1 MRTAMSKFDEIIH
14 LTNQLNVYR
23 DAYYNHSVSY
33 VSDKMYD
40 DMFDRLMQLEKEN
53 NFSLSNSPTHT
64 VGYEVVDELHKVK
77 HDHLMLSLDK
87 TKSCDDLVSFA
98 GHRKVCLSMKLDGL
112 TMSVKY
118 VGGELVSAETRGNG
132 IEGTDVLH
140 NAKVMVNLPQTIDY
154 KGTLVIDGECIILRD
169 DFEKI
174 NNKLPEEERYATQ
187 RNLASGSL
195 TLLDSSV
202 AAWRGL
208 RFYAWSVIEG
218 STGSFS
224 DDMFLLSNLG
234 FKTAP
239 FLFFAN
245 EMSSEDFED
254 MTQNLKSRANELGI
268 PIDGCVIT
276 YDDIQYGLSLG
287 NTGHHFRKSLAF
299 KFEDETAETRI
310 TGIDWNVGRTG
321 VVVPTATF
329 ETVILDNTE
338 VSRASVHNLTVMKAL
353 GLTKNCT
360 AYIYKANQIVPQIQS
375 CEDDGDEE
383 IDIPETCPCCGET
396 LVRNISDNGTETLN
410 CINDNCPARHLAKFT
425 HFVSRKAM
433 NVNGLSEKT
442 LEVLISHGFLHN
454 YKDIYHLKDYRDKLI
469 LLDGLGEKSVDKLLD
484 SIEESRTVTL
494 DRFITAIG
502 IPNIGSSAAKTI
514 SGFCKGNVYNLFNAF
529 FNNFDWTKLD
539 DFGDTMAYNIEEYL
553 RNHVAD
559 IEELADEMHF
569 IVEDMSSLSESLDG
583 KSFCITG
590 SLTHYANRDALIK
603 AIEDNGGKYVSG
615 VSKKTDYLINNDTT
629 STSGKNK
636 KAIELNIPI
645 INEEAFLKMIGDPL
659 D

>member
-1 MRTAMSKFDEIIH
+1 MSKFDEIIH

-132 IEGTDVLH
+132 VEGTDVLH

-174 NNKLPEEERYATQ
+174 NSSLPEEERYATQ

-208 RFYAWSVIEG
+208 RFYAWSIIEG

-375 CEDDGDEE
+375 CEDDGDGE
-383 IDIPETCPCCGET
+383 IDIPETCPCCSEP
-396 LVRNISDNGTETLN
+396 LVKNISDNGTETLN
-410 CINDNCPARHLAKFT
+410 CVNENCPARHLAKFT

-433 NVNGLSEKT
+433 NIDGLSEKS
-442 LEVLISHGFLHN
+442 LEQLISHGFLRN
-454 YKDIYHLKDYRDKLI
+454 FIDIYYLKDHKNILTHLSGWGTKSVQKLLNSI
-469 LLDGLGEKSVDKLLD
+469 EKSRDVKL
-484 SIEESRTVTL
+484 EN
-494 DRFITAIG
+494 FIVALG
-502 IPNIGSSAAKTI
+502 IDGVGTSAAKTI
-514 SGFCKGNVYNLFNAF
+514 ANYFNGDF
-529 FNNFDWTKLD
+529 IEFNNSFYNKFDYTKLD
-539 DFGDTMAYNIEEYL
+539 DIGAATAKNIDIYMA
-553 RNHVAD
+553 NHSEGVYA
-559 IEELADEMHF
+559 LAQEMHF
-569 IVEDMSSLSESLDG
+569 IVPEKSTDNSLEG
-583 KSFCITG
+583 MKFCITG
-590 SLTHYANRDALIK
+590 SFSASRDELKKRLEAK
-603 AIEDNGGKYVSG
+603 GAKFVSS
-615 VSKKTDYLINNDTT
+615 VSKNLDVLFA
-629 STSGKNK
+629 GE
-636 KAIELNIPI
+636 KAGSKLTKAQQLGVKIANEDELMRILNT
-645 INEEAFLKMIGDPL
+645 
-659 D
+659 

>member
-1 MRTAMSKFDEIIH
+1 MSKFDEIIH

-40 DMFDRLMQLEKEN
+40 DMFDRLVQLEKEN

-118 VGGELVSAETRGNG
+118 VGGGLVSAETRGNG
-132 IEGTDVLH
+132 VEGTDVLH

-174 NNKLPEEERYATQ
+174 NNSLPEEERYATQ

-375 CEDDGDEE
+375 CEDDGDGE
-383 IDIPETCPCCGET
+383 IDIPETCLCCGET

-410 CINDNCPARHLAKFT
+410 CINENCPARHLAKFT

-433 NVNGLSEKT
+433 NIDGLSEKS
-442 LEVLISHGFLHN
+442 LEQLISHGFLRN
-454 YKDIYHLKDYRDKLI
+454 FIDIYYLKDHKNVLTHLSGWGTKSVQKLLNSI
-469 LLDGLGEKSVDKLLD
+469 EKSRDVKL
-484 SIEESRTVTL
+484 EN
-494 DRFITAIG
+494 FIVALGIDGIG
-502 IPNIGSSAAKTI
+502 TSAAKTI
-514 SGFCKGNVYNLFNAF
+514 ANYFNGDF
-529 FNNFDWTKLD
+529 IEFNNSFYNKFDYTKLSD
-539 DFGDTMAYNIEEYL
+539 IGATTAKNIDIYMANHSEEVY
-553 RNHVAD
+553 V
-559 IEELADEMHF
+559 LAQEMHF
-569 IVEDMSSLSESLDG
+569 IVPEESADNSLEG
-583 KSFCITG
+583 MKFCITG
-590 SLTHYANRDALIK
+590 SFSASRDELKKRLEAK
-603 AIEDNGGKYVSG
+603 GAKFVSS
-615 VSKKTDYLINNDTT
+615 VSKNLDVLFA
-629 STSGKNK
+629 GE
-636 KAIELNIPI
+636 KAGSKLTKAQQLGIKVSNEDELMKILNT
-645 INEEAFLKMIGDPL
+645 
-659 D
+659 